1 MSTSFGFLTAARQAL
16 AWRSRLGAPGPT
28 ALLAALCWALSI
40 SPVLAAETL
49 SGAGSSAAALLY
61 RAWGQAYGQQHQVTL
76 NYEAS
81 GSSAGLKKIRA
92 GEVAFGASDVAPSE
106 AELQRD
112 QLVLVPTF
120 VSGAV
125 PVVNLPRVP
134 RGRLRL
140 SGELLADIYLGR
152 LTRWNA
158 PELQALNPD
167 LTLPDLPIRPI
178 ARSDGSGTTY
188 YVTDYLSRVSPAW
201 QSQYGRQTQIAW
213 VDSVGRAKG
222 SQGVVQ
228 AVQDTVGTIGYVDF
242 NYVGEHGLNPA
253 QLRNAAGVFVAPS
266 MAGFRAALRASDWV
280 SKGDFHAPLTQR
292 PGAASWPIAMGSFVL
307 LPRVSAQPEATERA
321 LRFLMWT
328 LLKGDTVVEGLSLV
342 RLPDN
347 LQAQAFKALS
357 TVSDRQGRAL
367 GAIAFSSMTR

>member
-1 MSTSFGFLTAARQAL
+1 MRATLWTGL
-16 AWRSRLGAPGPT
+16 
-28 ALLAALCWALSI
+28 LLACAPAQ
-40 SPVLAAETL
+40 AADTL
-49 SGAGSSAAALLY
+49 TGAGSSAAALLY
-61 RAWGQAYGQQHQVTL
+61 RAWGQAYARQHPVELQ
-76 NYEAS
+76 YEAI

-152 LTRWNA
+152 VTRWNA
-158 PELQALNPD
+158 PELQALNPG
-167 LTLPDLPIRPI
+167 LNLPDLPIRPVG
-178 ARSDGSGTTY
+178 RSDGSGTTY
-188 YVTDYLSRVSPAW
+188 YVSDYLSQVSPAW
-201 QSQYGRQTQIAW
+201 LRQHGRQTQIAW
-213 VDSVGRAKG
+213 ADTVSRAKG

-228 AVQDTVGTIGYVDF
+228 AVQDTPGTIGYVDY
-242 NYVGEHGLNPA
+242 NYVVEQDLNPV
-253 QLRNAAGVFVAPS
+253 QLRNAAGQFVAPS
-266 MAGFRAALRASDWV
+266 VAGFRAALRASDWV

-292 PGAASWPIAMGSFVL
+292 TGAASWPIAMGSFVL
-307 LPRVSAQPEATERA
+307 LPRVSSQSEATERA

-342 RLPDN
+342 RLPDA

-357 TVSDRQGRAL
+357 SVSDRQGRAL